1 MKRQTTITVPEA
13 ARESGVLVSY
23 LYALLASGRINGER
37 VDGRWVI
44 NRRDFES
51 WRRQH
56 RFYRK
61 SRQAE
66 QKGQRDQTAPI
77 GATA

>member
-1 MKRQTTITVPEA
+1 MNHQTITVPEA

-23 LYALLASGRINGER
+23 LYALLASGRLKGEK
-37 VDGRWVI
+37 VDGQWVLK
-44 NRRDFES
+44 RSDFEL

-61 SRQAE
+61 GRQTSQEA
-66 QKGQRDQTAPI
+66 QRDPA
-77 GATA
+77 ARANY